1 MIIYFPDNSNP
12 KTSAPFTS
20 TVDLIVAVSS
30 EVANLIQ
37 TKHDVGS
44 SPFETKPFVLSK
56 DFSQFN

>member
-44 SPFETKPFVLSK
+44 SPFENCT
-56 DFSQFN
+56 